1 MFFGVFQSAWV
12 QGWADADQVLGQGF
26 LKMEKQGRD
35 F

>member
-12 QGWADADQVLGQGF
+12 QGQADAEVLGPGF
-26 LKMEKQGRD
+26 LKMAKQDRD